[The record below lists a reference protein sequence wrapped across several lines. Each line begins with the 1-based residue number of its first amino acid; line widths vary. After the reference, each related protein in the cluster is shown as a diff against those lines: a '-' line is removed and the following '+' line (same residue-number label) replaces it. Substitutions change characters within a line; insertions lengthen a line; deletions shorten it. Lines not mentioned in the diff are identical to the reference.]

1 VNKVAPVIEA
11 SMQGVIDHVVD
22 GIPGVIGALIAST
35 DGFVIA
41 SRLPQRD
48 ELDPSAIAAMSAAS
62 LALATRLVQLHG
74 TAAAATAV
82 LRSSQ
87 TQVCVFAVGTSAVLT
102 ILAESGADTERID
115 RVGYEV
121 SWGLVRAL
129 DSQPPT

>member
-1 VNKVAPVIEA
+1 MASVIEA

-41 SRLPQRD
+41 SRLPERD

-62 LALATRLVQLHG
+62 LALATRMVQLHG

-87 TQVCVFAVGTSAVLT
+87 TQVCVFAVGTTAVLT

-121 SWGLVRAL
+121 SWGLVRAI
-129 DSQPPT
+129 DTQPPS

>member
-1 VNKVAPVIEA
+1 VIEA

-41 SRLPQRD
+41 SRLPERE

-62 LALATRLVQLHG
+62 LALATRMVQLHG

-87 TQVCVFAVGTSAVLT
+87 TQVCVFAVGTTAVLT
-102 ILAESGADTERID
+102 IIAESGADTERID

-121 SWGLVRAL
+121 SWGLVRAI
-129 DSQPPT
+129 DTPPPP

>member
-1 VNKVAPVIEA
+1 
-11 SMQGVIDHVVD
+11 MQGVIDHVVD

-129 DSQPPT
+129 DTQPPT

>member
-1 VNKVAPVIEA
+1 
-11 SMQGVIDHVVD
+11 MQGVIDHVVE
-22 GIPGVIGALIAST
+22 GVPGVIGALLAST

-41 SRLPQRD
+41 SRLPQRA
-48 ELDPSAIAAMSAAS
+48 ELDPSAIAAMSAAA

-115 RVGYEV
+115 RIGYEV

-129 DSQPPT
+129 DNPPAT

>member
-1 VNKVAPVIEA
+1 VIEA

-41 SRLPQRD
+41 SRLPERD

-62 LALATRLVQLHG
+62 LALATRMVQLHG

-87 TQVCVFAVGTSAVLT
+87 TQVCVFAVGTTAVLT

-129 DSQPPT
+129 DTPPPS

>member
-1 VNKVAPVIEA
+1 VAAVIEA

-41 SRLPQRD
+41 SRLPERD

-62 LALATRLVQLHG
+62 LALATRMVQLHG

-87 TQVCVFAVGTSAVLT
+87 TQVCVFAVGTTAVLT

-121 SWGLVRAL
+121 SWGLVRAI
-129 DSQPPT
+129 DTPPPP

>member
-1 VNKVAPVIEA
+1 
-11 SMQGVIDHVVD
+11 MQGVIDHVVD
-22 GIPGVIGALIAST
+22 GIPGVLGALIAST

-41 SRLPQRD
+41 SRLPQRE

-87 TQVCVFAVGTSAVLT
+87 TQVCVFAVGTAAVLT

>member
-1 VNKVAPVIEA
+1 VAAVIEA

-41 SRLPQRD
+41 SRLPERD

-62 LALATRLVQLHG
+62 LALATRMVQLHG

-87 TQVCVFAVGTSAVLT
+87 TQVCVFAVGTTAVLT

-129 DSQPPT
+129 DTPPPS